1 VYSEPN
7 AAVKAA
13 LRAGEKRG
21 TVQKTNGFF
30 ALDRKGRCN
39 MPDRPMES
47 DLPPDPPPTEEGGSS
62 ENSERNEMDEGND
75 PELQQRV

>member
-1 VYSEPN
+1 
-7 AAVKAA
+7 
-13 LRAGEKRG
+13 
-21 TVQKTNGFF
+21 
-30 ALDRKGRCN
+30 